1 MNFLESLREQ
11 MSLKET
17 ENGAVVYDSSFNPL
31 IDFFGVVGAL
41 RNSSIDSE
49 NMFIK
54 AYSYSKELT
63 LKTLFYARDCRG
75 GLGERSTFREL
86 YLTLIKVDPKT
97 AINNL
102 FNIPEFGRWDDLVY
116 IYDKTLNPMVKETI
130 INIFKTTLA
139 HDYQEIGKGNNT
151 NVTLLAKWLPSV
163 RTGAGTNQIARKIYK
178 DMGYS
183 KNEYKRVL
191 SFLRTHLNITE
202 KNLSQSTLEKIEY
215 SKVPSYAMKLY
226 RKAFERKDKRFIKF
240 LDELEKGKTK
250 INSSTL
256 FPYDLVRDYNFYDK
270 VIEQQWKAL
279 PNYIDRPFKSLVC
292 ADTSGSMEGLP
303 LEVSKSLA
311 IYISERNTNPV
322 FKDKFITFSDKPC
335 FVSLSHC
342 NNLIEKLRSMRC
354 INSNTDLNAVFKL
367 ILKTS
372 RINNV
377 NPNDMLE
384 SIIVIS
390 DMEFDTNERYSNHN
404 NNICNQST
412 FIDNIKKEY
421 ASFGYKL
428 PKIIWWN
435 VDARNETFPMKYN
448 DNCVYV
454 SGCSPTVMKTVLM
467 GEIITPM
474 DYVKN
479 TVDVP
484 RYEKVKTF

>member
-1 MNFLESLREQ
+1 MNFLESLKEQ

-17 ENGAVVYDSSFNPL
+17 ENGAVVYDSSNNPL
-31 IDFFGVVGAL
+31 IDLFGVVGAL
-41 RNSSIDSE
+41 RSSSIDSE
-49 NMFIK
+49 AIFIK
-54 AYSYSKELT
+54 AYSYSKQLA

-75 GLGERSTFREL
+75 GLGERSTFRKL
-86 YLTLIKVDPKT
+86 YLSLIKIDPKT

-116 IYDKTLNPMVKETI
+116 IYDKTLNPTVKETI
-130 INIFKTTLA
+130 TNIFKTTLA
-139 HDYQEIGKGNNT
+139 HDYQEIGKGNYT

-191 SFLRTHLNITE
+191 SFLRTHLNIVE

-226 RKAFERKDKRFIKF
+226 RKAFERKDKRFTEF
-240 LDELEKGKTK
+240 LDKLKEGKTK

-256 FPYDLVRDYNFYDK
+256 FPYDLVRNYNSYDE

-303 LEVSKSLA
+303 LEVSTSLA

-322 FKDKFITFSDKPC
+322 FKDKFITFSSKPN
-335 FVSLSHC
+335 FVDLSHC
-342 NNLIEKLRSMRC
+342 DSLIKKLKSMEC
-354 INSNTDLNAVFKL
+354 INSNTDLNKVFEL
-367 ILKTS
+367 ILQTS
-372 RINNV
+372 IINKV
-377 NPNDMLE
+377 DPNDMLE
-384 SIIVIS
+384 SLIIIS
-390 DMEFDTNERYSNHN
+390 DMEFDSNSSYN
-404 NNICNQST
+404 RWSKKSNCST
-412 FIDNIKKEY
+412 FIDNIKEKY
-421 ASFGYKL
+421 ASNGYKL

-435 VDARNETFPMKYN
+435 VDARNKTFPMRYD

-479 TVDVP
+479 TVDIP
-484 RYEKVKTF
+484 RYEKVKIF